1 MDVQF
6 CFFLFAEFPHGIV
19 HYVFGYVL
27 GRIEDTVFLA
37 FCFLFVELYAVN
49 FSIYA
54 FNFVEGVFKNMS
66 KNVYIHLAFKI
77 VFGQNGSVLKEQFIV
92 YFNSIKNRIRLKQ
105 PTIVGKN
112 LMILSFP
119 TFVQITKILFVTLIK
134 WGIGIHLFECFPLL

>member
-6 CFFLFAEFPHGIV
+6 RFFLFAEFSHGIV
-19 HYVFGYVL
+19 YNVFSDVL
-27 GRIEDTVFLA
+27 RCVENTILFTLRLLLVKFNAFSLRIH
-37 FCFLFVELYAVN
+37 
-49 FSIYA
+49 A
-54 FNFVEGVFKNMS
+54 FNLIQRVLKDVPQDI
-66 KNVYIHLAFKI
+66 YIHLAFKI

-119 TFVQITKILFVTLIK
+119 TFVQITEILFVTLIE
-134 WGIGIHLFECFPLL
+134 WGIGIHFFE